1 MKTTHVR
8 ATDVP
13 ERWYLFDAT
22 QEPIGRMA
30 ARIATM
36 LQGKDQPTYTYS
48 ENTGAHVVVINAE
61 RCVFTGK
68 KNEQKIYPFY
78 SGFPGGLKE
87 RDMDYMRE
95 RTPEMIVTL
104 AVRRMLPKSRLGRDM
119 LRNLKVYAGAEHP
132 HTAQK
137 PVAANG

>member
-30 ARIATM
+30 ARIATI

-61 RCVFTGK
+61 RSVFTGK

-95 RTPEMIVTL
+95 RTPEKIVTL

-132 HTAQK
+132 HTAQQ

>member
-13 ERWYLFDAT
+13 ERWYLFDAAT
-22 QEPIGRMA
+22 QPIGRMA
-30 ARIATM
+30 ARIATL

-61 RCVFTGK
+61 RAVFTGK

-78 SGFPGGLKE
+78 SGYPGGLKE
-87 RDMDYMRE
+87 RDVDDMRAKS
-95 RTPEMIVTL
+95 PEKMVTL
-104 AVRRMLPKSRLGRDM
+104 AVRRMLPKTRLGKDM
-119 LRNLKVYAGAEHP
+119 LGNLKVYRGEEHP
-132 HTAQK
+132 HTAQQ
-137 PVAANG
+137 PVPYEN